1 MALECGAIHCARETL
16 KVMKFFSCPLV
27 YFCLLISRKC
37 SSIQKVNSRV
47 YQGSGFSPMFNVSV
61 DDLEVKKTE
70 REKKNAQIMKMYLN

>member
-1 MALECGAIHCARETL
+1 M
-16 KVMKFFSCPLV
+16 
-27 YFCLLISRKC
+27 
-37 SSIQKVNSRV
+37 